1 MFPDMTSDQVD
12 SFRRSLDAVRIPS
25 ITVHNISEVV
35 TVFPRRIAAYAGVNN
50 RTFWEAEC
58 PSELNPEYR
67 SKET

>member
-1 MFPDMTSDQVD
+1 MFPDMTPEQVD
-12 SFRRSLDAVRIPS
+12 SFRKSLEAVRIPH
-25 ITVHNISEVV
+25 ITIRNISEVV

-58 PSELNPEYR
+58 PNELNPEYR